1 MDRLKGKVAVITG
14 ASAGI
19 GEGTAELFAKEGATV
34 VLTARRVDR
43 LDALAEKIKKAGGK
57 ALVVPGDVTEVAD
70 VRNVIEQ
77 TIKTFGKILSHV
89 PNVAGATIL
98 SNGEVAVILH
108 APDLVKYGLAL
119 TGKTVPMALERTATA
134 EELDKPILVVED
146 ALSTA
151 RREDW
156 SLETFLHHLL
166 EQEMAGRRERRIT
179 RLTKA
184 AHFPPGKTL
193 QTFKQKRLPLRIR
206 RQIPQL
212 CAGEFIDRADNIL
225 VFGLPGTGKTHLV
238 TALGYEWVQRNYSVL
253 FIPTFK
259 LVGGLLRA
267 KRDYELER
275 ELRRLDRFQV
285 VILDDLGY
293 VQQSREEMEV
303 LFTFLAER
311 YERRSVV
318 ITSNLVFSEWDQIFK
333 DPLTTA
339 AAIDR
344 VVHHSI
350 IIEFGREMKSVRAEE
365 AARRNGIRLVALMP
379 PRMPRVDLSAW
390 AFLVVADVHF

>member
-1 MDRLKGKVAVITG
+1 MAIDAINTYCKALRLPTMAQ
-14 ASAGI
+14 
-19 GEGTAELFAKEGATV
+19 V
-34 VLTARRVDR
+34 VD
-43 LDALAEKIKKAGGK
+43 DAL
-57 ALVVPGDVTEVAD
+57 VTA
-70 VRNVIEQ
+70 Q
-77 TIKTFGKILSHV
+77 
-89 PNVAGATIL
+89 
-98 SNGEVAVILH
+98 
-108 APDLVKYGLAL
+108 
-119 TGKTVPMALERTATA
+119 
-134 EELDKPILVVED
+134 
-146 ALSTA
+146 
-151 RREDW
+151 REDW

-193 QTFKQKRLPLRIR
+193 ETFDQNRLPLRIR
-206 RQIPQL
+206 RQIRQL
-212 CAGEFIDRADNIL
+212 CEGKFIERAENIL
-225 VFGLPGTGKTHLV
+225 VFGLPGTGKTHLA

-253 FIPTFK
+253 FTPTFK

-267 KRDYELER
+267 KRDYEMER

-285 VILDDLGY
+285 IILDDLGY
-293 VQQSREEMEV
+293 VQQNREEMQV

-344 VVHHSI
+344 VVHHSL
-350 IIEFGREMKSVRAEE
+350 IIEFGREMKSVRAEQ
-365 AARRNGIRLVALMP
+365 AARRNSIRLGGSDAAQ
-379 PRMPRVDLSAW
+379 DAES
-390 AFLVVADVHF
+390 

>member
-1 MDRLKGKVAVITG
+1 M
-14 ASAGI
+14 
-19 GEGTAELFAKEGATV
+19 
-34 VLTARRVDR
+34 
-43 LDALAEKIKKAGGK
+43 
-57 ALVVPGDVTEVAD
+57 
-70 VRNVIEQ
+70 
-77 TIKTFGKILSHV
+77 
-89 PNVAGATIL
+89 
-98 SNGEVAVILH
+98 
-108 APDLVKYGLAL
+108 
-119 TGKTVPMALERTATA
+119 
-134 EELDKPILVVED
+134 
-146 ALSTA
+146 
-151 RREDW
+151 
-156 SLETFLHHLL
+156 
-166 EQEMAGRRERRIT
+166 
-179 RLTKA
+179 
-184 AHFPPGKTL
+184 
-193 QTFKQKRLPLRIR
+193 
-206 RQIPQL
+206 
-212 CAGEFIDRADNIL
+212 
-225 VFGLPGTGKTHLV
+225 
-238 TALGYEWVQRNYSVL
+238 GYEWVERNYSVL

-350 IIEFGREMKSVRAEE
+350 IIEFGREMRSVRAEE
-365 AARRNGIRLVALMP
+365 AARRNGIQLEAPQVTQETEN
-379 PRMPRVDLSAW
+379 
-390 AFLVVADVHF
+390 

>member
-1 MDRLKGKVAVITG
+1 MP
-14 ASAGI
+14 
-19 GEGTAELFAKEGATV
+19 
-34 VLTARRVDR
+34 
-43 LDALAEKIKKAGGK
+43 LDAIRTYCK
-57 ALVVPGDVTEVAD
+57 ALRLPTVAD
-70 VRNVIEQ
+70 V
-77 TIKTFGKILSHV
+77 
-89 PNVAGATIL
+89 
-98 SNGEVAVILH
+98 
-108 APDLVKYGLAL
+108 
-119 TGKTVPMALERTATA
+119 M
-134 EELDKPILVVED
+134 ED
-146 ALSTA
+146 ALVTA
-151 RREDW
+151 QREEW
-156 SLETFLHHLL
+156 ALETFLQHLL

-179 RLTKA
+179 RLLKA

-193 QTFKQKRLPLRIR
+193 ETFDQKRLSLRVR
-206 RQIPQL
+206 RQLPRL
-212 CAGEFIDRADNIL
+212 CDGEFIDRAENIL
-225 VFGLPGTGKTHLV
+225 IFGLPGTGKTHLAA
-238 TALGYEWVQRNYSVL
+238 ALGHEWVQRSYSVL

-318 ITSNLVFSEWDQIFK
+318 ITSNLVFSEWNQIFK

-344 VVHHSI
+344 VVHHSV

-365 AARRNGIRLVALMP
+365 AARRNGIRLG
-379 PRMPRVDLSAW
+379 DSSA
-390 AFLVVADVHF
+390 AQDAES

>member
-1 MDRLKGKVAVITG
+1 MALDVIHTYC
-14 ASAGI
+14 
-19 GEGTAELFAKEGATV
+19 
-34 VLTARRVDR
+34 
-43 LDALAEKIKKAGGK
+43 K
-57 ALVVPGDVTEVAD
+57 ALRLP
-70 VRNVIEQ
+70 
-77 TIKTFGKILSHV
+77 
-89 PNVAGATIL
+89 
-98 SNGEVAVILH
+98 
-108 APDLVKYGLAL
+108 
-119 TGKTVPMALERTATA
+119 TVSE
-134 EELDKPILVVED
+134 VVED

-151 RREDW
+151 QREDW
-156 SLETFLHHLL
+156 SLEAFLHHLL
-166 EQEMAGRRERRIT
+166 EQEMDGRRERRIT

-193 QTFKQKRLPLRIR
+193 QTFDQKRLPLRIR
-206 RQIPQL
+206 RQIQQL

-267 KRDYELER
+267 KRDYEMER

-318 ITSNLVFSEWDQIFK
+318 ITSNLVFSEWDQLFK
-333 DPLTTA
+333 NPLTTA

-350 IIEFGREMKSVRAEE
+350 IIEVGREMKSVRAEE
-365 AARRNGIRLVALMP
+365 AAQRNRIRLEAAPATQEVE
-379 PRMPRVDLSAW
+379 S
-390 AFLVVADVHF
+390 